1 LSIATV
7 ETPGGALGE
16 SVGAALDGADE
27 LIGPEL
33 AAAGRAGRPA
43 EGPSE
48 AVATAALLEAAER
61 AEAQVHGLRP
71 PLGGDLQD
79 ASVWGLAG
87 GWLRA
92 RAAERAAALG
102 SAELER
108 TSAALAGIAEG
119 WMREARDLYDA
130 GRSVDRYLAAIEG
143 ARGDLGSV
151 SAALGGLESGD
162 DDEAVARLA
171 ACGSRLA
178 IAARI
183 RDDVIELS
191 PGSGAEDAPAGESLT
206 RGVYSLPVIESIERD
221 RGLAP
226 LLGGAIAESDLAGL
240 VDRVWTAGGP
250 LEAIARSRRL
260 TESAMD
266 TFAGLEA
273 GEALA
278 AIARRI
284 LEDCDVAV
292 A

>member
-7 ETPGGALGE
+7 ETPGGTLGE
-16 SVGAALDGADE
+16 SVGAALEGAEE
-27 LIGPEL
+27 LLGPEL
-33 AAAGRAGRPA
+33 AAAGHAGRLHEA
-43 EGPSE
+43 PSE
-48 AVATAALLEAAER
+48 AVAIAALLEAAEG
-61 AEAQVHGLRP
+61 AEAQVHALRRP
-71 PLGGDLQD
+71 IGGDREG
-79 ASVWGLAG
+79 AIVWGLAG

-130 GRSVDRYLAAIEG
+130 GRSADRYLAAVEG

-151 SAALGGLESGD
+151 SAALGGLESGA
-162 DDEAVARLA
+162 DEKAVNRLA
-171 ACGSRLA
+171 ECGSRLA
-178 IAARI
+178 TAARI
-183 RDDVIELS
+183 RDDIVELT
-191 PGSGAEDAPAGESLT
+191 PGPGAEDVPAGESLT
-206 RGVYSLPVIESIERD
+206 RGVYSLPVIESIGRD

-250 LEAIARSRRL
+250 RKASARCRRL
-260 TESAMD
+260 TERAMSASV
-266 TFAGLEA
+266 GLDA

-284 LEDCDVAV
+284 LEDCDLVVA
-292 A
+292 